1 MPRKPKIKDATLD
14 ALIKKSV
21 EAEDTQVEIVPIE
34 DVEIMSMSQ
43 MQHEKQLL
51 AAKRDQVM
59 LKLDG
64 RRLDQSIKIMDAMD
78 VALNNMISSVTYDE
92 EGNTVPLS
100 AMDFNFYS
108 TAYKNLSSAFNTV
121 SRLDSVDNTGKA
133 GRVSLKIEFDV

>member
-14 ALIKKSV
+14 TLIKESV

-64 RRLDQSIKIMDAMD
+64 RRLDQSTKIMDAMD

-108 TAYKNLSSAFNTV
+108 TAYKNLSSAFNIV